1 MLVGSLFLDLRM
13 KQFFRYRSVIL
24 SGVFALITF
33 TLLSGT
39 LYAAGANIVVD
50 NSAGTSIAAEVLQ
63 KVADS
68 WPWYL
73 TRASGLVA
81 AGALIL
87 LMLSGIGFITGTS
100 YRFLEP
106 LTAWATHRALGIVLA
121 IALALHMV
129 ALYFDHFVPFSVVD
143 LLVPFASEYQ
153 IVTWGNL
160 SLGSL
165 YVALGVL
172 AFYCIA
178 LIVAVS
184 LLWVNNKDYKWKVV
198 HLLSYLAMAFVFV
211 HAIAIGTDLAAGALR
226 FIFIGLGV
234 LVLVAALVRAWRAF
248 TL

>member
-1 MLVGSLFLDLRM
+1 
-13 KQFFRYRSVIL
+13 
-24 SGVFALITF
+24 
-33 TLLSGT
+33 
-39 LYAAGANIVVD
+39 
-50 NSAGTSIAAEVLQ
+50 
-63 KVADS
+63 
-68 WPWYL
+68 
-73 TRASGLVA
+73 
-81 AGALIL
+81 
-87 LMLSGIGFITGTS
+87 
-100 YRFLEP
+100 
-106 LTAWATHRALGIVLA
+106 
-121 IALALHMV
+121 MV

-211 HAIAIGTDLAAGALR
+211 HAIAIGTDLSAGALR